1 MKFIMYDTG
10 GQYEYDYDPKNP
22 PEWISRYGGGTHIH
36 SPQPTHDLEPIEE
49 IKFSELETVSE

>member
-1 MKFIMYDTG
+1 MYDTG